1 MPSPTAVYTVFSTRL
16 ETSSTEMA
24 GMGSDPTPAIA
35 GVRGPAEARR
45 YPARVVEPNA
55 EHVAPRPV
63 VVVVVTHDP
72 PGDRR
77 DALLAALAAQD
88 HPNLDVLV
96 VDTGHEDLTEPVHAV
111 LPEARVERRPGAG
124 GFGAA
129 ANTVLDLVTGAE
141 FYVFCHD
148 DVEPDPGAV
157 SALVA
162 AAEHWD
168 AAVVGPK
175 LVASDDDRRLLQ
187 FGVTVDKVGVTLP
200 LVERRELDQ
209 GQHDGLRDVFAVPG
223 AFTLV
228 RASTFAEV
236 GGFDEA
242 ISFLNDDL
250 SLCWRIRVAGGRVLV
265 TSAARVR
272 HAEAFA
278 TRPRAGAAPALAARH
293 RVRVL
298 LTSYRGWTLA
308 TIVPQALAL
317 GVVEAVTALV
327 TGRAGRARA
336 ALGAWPWNLARL
348 GSLLAARRSVR
359 SFRRVKDHEVR
370 RHQAHGL
377 VRPRVRRLRVEGDGL
392 LAAGRWPAGRRVAA
406 VPERGHMTV
415 DPTAWAP
422 ATVAIA
428 AVIAGVLL
436 FGSRHL
442 LTRHVPVVG
451 EMVPFPGTAGDLL
464 GAWAGGVRPSGVAG
478 GPAPPTLAGGSGAL
492 GALLAGHLALAR
504 TLLTVGLLAVGVIGA
519 HRLGRSLGAKAAQVA
534 GALAY
539 AALPLPYEALGT
551 GRWSVLGAWA
561 GAPWMLR
568 RLALASGTEP
578 FTSEA
583 GRQGLGLQI
592 VAAGAVTALVGLV
605 VPQAPVLLVLM
616 GVALAL
622 GTLLGLEMRGIL
634 ALLATAAGGAV
645 VAALLLLPT
654 TLDVLGSPAAFRAWL
669 GGPTAAE
676 AADTA
681 FGPAAA
687 LVAGAALVPL
697 LVGRRWR
704 LGWALRAW
712 ALVAA
717 CGVVVWA
724 GEQGGLGGP
733 RPDPGVVLA
742 PAAAALALAVGL
754 GVAAIPADVTPRSWR
769 FGLRRLVVVAGA
781 VALLAATVPT
791 GRAAVDGRW
800 GMPST
805 SYASV
810 VGFIDRDPVAE
821 DARVLWVGDPALVPG
836 GEGWALRRGLTF
848 ASSIGSLPGVADLW
862 PATGSERAT
871 SIRRALNAAVD
882 GETTRLG
889 AALAASGVA
898 YVAVPLARAPG
909 EDTAA
914 APATGDLTGALAEQL
929 DLEQVQVDRDLVLY
943 RNAAFDPG
951 PAARAAP
958 PPPDGLRPA
967 TAAQAALWLV
977 ALALVV
983 RMRFAASPVPAATGH
998 REPLPAASPAEDGGE
1013 PERARVEVG
1022 V

>member
-1 MPSPTAVYTVFSTRL
+1 MEPEAK
-16 ETSSTEMA
+16 
-24 GMGSDPTPAIA
+24 PA
-35 GVRGPAEARR
+35 
-45 YPARVVEPNA
+45 
-55 EHVAPRPV
+55 APRPV

-72 PGDRR
+72 PADRR

-96 VDTGHEDLTEPVHAV
+96 VDTGEDDVTERVHAV
-111 LPEARVERRPGAG
+111 LPEARIERRPAAG

-129 ANTVLDLVTGAE
+129 ANTVLDLVSGAE
-141 FYVFCHD
+141 YYVFCHD
-148 DVEPDPGAV
+148 DVEPDAGAV

-168 AAVVGPK
+168 ADVVGPK
-175 LVASDDDRRLLQ
+175 LVATDDDRRLLQ
-187 FGVTVDKVGVTLP
+187 FGVTVDKVGVSLP

-228 RASTFAEV
+228 RASAFAEV

-278 TRPRAGAAPALAARH
+278 SRPRGRAAPGLAGRH

-298 LTSYRGWTLA
+298 LTSYRGWSLV

-317 GVVEAVTALV
+317 AVVEAVTALI
-327 TGRAGRARA
+327 TGRVERAWA
-336 ALGAWPWNLARL
+336 ALAAWPWNLARL
-348 GSLLAARRSVR
+348 GSLLDARRAVR

-370 RHQAHGL
+370 RYQARGL
-377 VRPRVRRLRVEGDGL
+377 VAPRVRRLRVEGNGM
-392 LAAGRWPAGRRVAA
+392 AAGGRWAAGRRVAA

-422 ATVAIA
+422 ATVAVA
-428 AVIAGVLL
+428 TVIAGVLL

-442 LTRHVPVVG
+442 VTRNVPAVG
-451 EMVPFPGTAGDLL
+451 ELVPFGSHAGDLL
-464 GAWAGGVRPSGVAG
+464 GAWASGVRPSGVAG
-478 GPAPPTLAGGSGAL
+478 GPAAPTLAGVSGAL
-492 GALLAGHLALAR
+492 GFLLGGHLALAR
-504 TLLTVGLLAVGVIGA
+504 TLLTVGLLALGVIGA
-519 HRLGRSLGAKAAQVA
+519 HRLGRSLGSKVAQVA

-539 AALPLPYEALGT
+539 AALPLPYEALAT
-551 GRWSVLGAWA
+551 GRWTVLGAWA

-568 RLALASGTEP
+568 RLALASGTAP
-578 FTSEA
+578 FGAEA
-583 GRQGLGLQI
+583 GRRRLVLQV

-616 GVALAL
+616 GLALAL
-622 GTLLGLEMRGIL
+622 GTLLGLEGRGVVPVLI
-634 ALLATAAGGAV
+634 TAVGGAG
-645 VAALLLLPT
+645 VAGLLLLPT

-669 GGPTAAE
+669 GGPTLAE
-676 AADTA
+676 AGDTA
-681 FGPAAA
+681 WAPAVA

-697 LVGRRWR
+697 LVGRQWR

-712 ALVAA
+712 TLVAA
-717 CGVVVWA
+717 CGAVVWA
-724 GEQGGLGGP
+724 REQGLLGGP

-742 PAAAALALAVGL
+742 PAAAGLALAVGL
-754 GVAAIPADVTPRSWR
+754 GVASIPADVTPRSWR
-769 FGLRRLVVVAGA
+769 FGLRRLVVAAGA

-791 GRAAVDGRW
+791 GRASLDGRW
-800 GMPST
+800 GMPPT
-805 SYASV
+805 SYARV
-810 VGFIDRDPVAE
+810 VSFMDRDPAGAA
-821 DARVLWVGDPALVPG
+821 ARVVWVGDPALIPG

-848 ASSIGSLPGVADLW
+848 TTSIPSLPVVADLW
-862 PATGSERAT
+862 PATGSARAVPV
-871 SIRRALNAAVD
+871 RRALNAAVD

-889 AALAASGVA
+889 AALASAGVA
-898 YVAVPLARAPG
+898 YVAVPLTLAPG
-909 EDTAA
+909 DDTPA
-914 APATGDLTGALAEQL
+914 APATRDLTGALAEQL
-929 DLEQVQVDRDLVLY
+929 DLKQVQVDRDLVLY
-943 RNAAFDPG
+943 RNDAFDPEAATRAG
-951 PAARAAP
+951 PPAS
-958 PPPDGLRPA
+958 DGMRPA
-967 TAAQAALWLV
+967 SAAQLALWLV
-977 ALALVV
+977 VLALVV
-983 RMRFAASPVPAATGH
+983 RLRFALSPAATPAKPLAH
-998 REPLPAASPAEDGGE
+998 LHVDTVRRPEPGTDADTD
-1013 PERARVEVG
+1013 RVEVG

>member
-1 MPSPTAVYTVFSTRL
+1 MEP
-16 ETSSTEMA
+16 
-24 GMGSDPTPAIA
+24 
-35 GVRGPAEARR
+35 EAQS
-45 YPARVVEPNA
+45 A
-55 EHVAPRPV
+55 APRPA

-96 VDTGHEDLTEPVHAV
+96 VDTGEEDVTGAVHVV
-111 LPEARVERRPGAG
+111 LPEARVERRPGAV

-129 ANTVLDLVTGAE
+129 ANTVLDLVSGAE

-162 AAEHWD
+162 AAEQWD
-168 AAVVGPK
+168 ADVVGPK
-175 LVASDDDRRLLQ
+175 LVATDDDRRLLQ
-187 FGVTVDKVGVTLP
+187 FGVTVDKVGVALP

-228 RASTFAEV
+228 RASAFAEV

-278 TRPRAGAAPALAARH
+278 TRPEAAAAPAMAARH

-298 LTSYRGWTLA
+298 LTSYRGTSLL
-308 TIVPQALAL
+308 TIVPQALAMA
-317 GVVEAVTALV
+317 VVEAATALV
-327 TGRAGRARA
+327 TGRGGRARA

-348 GSLLAARRSVR
+348 GSLLEARRAVR
-359 SFRRVKDHEVR
+359 SFRRVRDYDVR
-370 RHQAHGL
+370 RYQAHGL
-377 VRPRVRRLRVEGDGL
+377 VGPRVRRLRVEGGGL
-392 LAAGRWPAGRRVAA
+392 LAGSRWPAGRRVVA

-415 DPTAWAP
+415 DPQAWGP
-422 ATVAIA
+422 ASVAVVT
-428 AVIAGVLL
+428 VIAGVLL

-442 LTRHVPVVG
+442 ITRHVPVVG
-451 EMVPFPGTAGDLL
+451 EMVPFSGTAGDLI

-478 GPAPPTLAGGSGAL
+478 GPAPPTLAGGAGAL
-492 GALLAGHLALAR
+492 GGLLAGHLALAR
-504 TLLTVGLLAVGVIGA
+504 MLLTVGLLAVGVIGA
-519 HRLGRSLGAKAAQVA
+519 HRLGRALGSKTAQVA

-539 AALPLPYEALGT
+539 AALPLPYEAIGS
-551 GRWSVLGAWA
+551 GRWTVLAAWA
-561 GAPWMLR
+561 GAPWMLH
-568 RLALASGTEP
+568 RLAVASGTAP
-578 FTSEA
+578 F
-583 GRQGLGLQI
+583 GRETGWRGFVLQV
-592 VAAGAVTALVGLV
+592 VATGAVTALVGLL
-605 VPQAPVLLVLM
+605 VPQAPVLLLVM
-616 GVALAL
+616 GAALAL
-622 GTLLGLEMRGIL
+622 GTLLGLEGRGIVP
-634 ALLATAAGGAV
+634 LLATAAGGAV
-645 VAALLLLPT
+645 VAGLLLLPT
-654 TLDVLGSPAAFRAWL
+654 TLDVLGSQAAFRAWL
-669 GGPTAAE
+669 GGPTVAE
-676 AADTA
+676 AGDTA
-681 FGPAAA
+681 FGPAVA

-704 LGWALRAW
+704 LAWALRAW

-717 CGVVVWA
+717 SGAIVWA
-724 GEQGGLGGP
+724 GEQGHLGGP

-742 PAAAALALAVGL
+742 PAAAGLALAVGL

-781 VALLAATVPT
+781 VALLASTVPT

-800 GMPST
+800 GMPPT

-810 VGFIDRDPVAE
+810 VAFVDRDAGSD
-821 DARVLWVGDPALVPG
+821 DARMLWVGDPALVPG

-848 ASSIGSLPGVADLW
+848 ATSIGSLPGVADLW
-862 PATGSERAT
+862 PAAGSAREVPV
-871 SIRRALNAAVD
+871 RRALNAALD
-882 GETTRLG
+882 GGTTRVG
-889 AALAASGVA
+889 AALAPAGIA
-898 YVAVPLARAPG
+898 YVAVPLALAPG
-909 EDTAA
+909 DDTPA
-914 APATGDLTGALAEQL
+914 APATTDLTGALAEQL
-929 DLEQVQVDRDLVLY
+929 DLVQVQVDRDLVLY
-943 RNAAFDPG
+943 RNTAFDPAA
-951 PAARAAP
+951 AARAAP
-958 PPPDGLRPA
+958 PPPDGLRPVSA
-967 TAAQAALWLV
+967 IQLALWLV

-983 RMRFAASPVPAATGH
+983 RLRFAASPVPRPTLH
-998 REPLPAASPAEDGGE
+998 PEPPPAPE
-1013 PERARVEVG
+1013 PERERVEVG